1 MLFPAQQ
8 FRHHQGMAG
17 DVNAAISAEMRSRVA
32 QSQEQRRMQQAQSMK
47 NMDMQA
53 LLVRLQHE
61 REMAEKKMRYDFAMR
76 EIESDKARGVTSS
89 TRWGKLLDGLS

>member
-1 MLFPAQQ
+1 MFMPNQQ
-8 FRHHQGMAG
+8 FRHHQNMAG
-17 DVNAAISAEMRSRVA
+17 DVNDAISGEMRSRVS
-32 QSQEQRRMQQAQSMK
+32 QSREQRRMQQEQSMK
-47 NMDMQA
+47 NMDIQA

-89 TRWGKLLDGLS
+89 TRWGKMLDGLS